1 MILASRFRSIRTRC
15 GPCSVCVSV
24 FALSLGSILEQA
36 TTDSAVIEKTLD
48 DLVTVLCRVAEE
60 NKKKGI
66 EEADTSK
73 LKSAGEIFVHQDRT
87 KQTELVVEMKEK
99 KKKKKTEKKV
109 LTEAEFLSQWE
120 DNDRSVDTIF
130 LPRSRGPLGTP
141 AECEFILGR
150 NRNVDLKRV
159 NIAINGKE
167 LLASA
172 TLRLHEGRHYGLV
185 GRNGVGKSTL
195 LSRMAR
201 SMIDGIGLGDDRVV
215 SRLP

>member
-1 MILASRFRSIRTRC
+1 MFRS
-15 GPCSVCVSV
+15 CSVS
-24 FALSLGSILEQA
+24 FSWLGSILEQA

-73 LKSAGEIFVHQDRT
+73 LKSAGEIFVHEDRT

-99 KKKKKTEKKV
+99 RKKKKPEKKI

-130 LPRSRGPLGTP
+130 LPRSRGPLGTSL
-141 AECEFILGR
+141 ESEF
-150 NRNVDLKRV
+150 
-159 NIAINGKE
+159 
-167 LLASA
+167 
-172 TLRLHEGRHYGLV
+172 
-185 GRNGVGKSTL
+185 
-195 LSRMAR
+195 MC
-201 SMIDGIGLGDDRVV
+201 
-215 SRLP
+215 